1 MHDWVKFPYVPSP
14 RRREILFM
22 NRPHGHPTPILTLPQ
37 GEKDP
42 LSIRA
47 KALVFADPRSLQL
60 LEYLQ
65 RVGPSDAPVLINGE
79 TGTGKELVAR
89 YIHSASGRT
98 GAFVPV
104 NCGAISENLAES
116 EFFGHEAGSFSG
128 ASGRRIGWF
137 EEADGGTLFLD
148 EIGDLPLPLQV
159 KLLRV
164 LQEQEVVRVGSRK
177 PIKINIRLVT
187 ATNID
192 LEQAVEAGNFRLD
205 LFYRINVAQVQVLPL
220 RERPL
225 DILPLVE
232 HFRRL
237 YSARLKIA
245 EPMLSES
252 ATQALLDYPWPGNI
266 RELENVVHLA
276 LLVAGDRPIMPSHL
290 KFSAGLSAMHASV
303 NSGAPRIPQEVV
315 REQLL
320 RLFEVPGD
328 SLLHDIE
335 DLIVREA
342 FAFCGFN
349 QLRTAELLGVTRNA
363 MRTLLVNHGMLK
375 GRVKP

>member
-1 MHDWVKFPYVPSP
+1 MSGFQGQP
-14 RRREILFM
+14 
-22 NRPHGHPTPILTLPQ
+22 NPILTLPN
-37 GEKDP
+37 GAKDP

-47 KALVFADPRSLQL
+47 KALVFADPRSRQL

-65 RVGPSDAPVLINGE
+65 RVGPSEAPVLINGE

-89 YIHSASGRT
+89 YIHAASGRS
-98 GAFVPV
+98 GAFVAV
-104 NCGAISENLAES
+104 NCGAISETLAES
-116 EFFGHEAGSFSG
+116 EFFGHESGSFSG
-128 ASGRRIGWF
+128 ATGRRAGWF

-177 PIKINIRLVT
+177 PVKIDIRLVT
-187 ATNID
+187 ATNVN

-205 LFYRINVAQVQVLPL
+205 LFYRINVAQVAVLPL

-232 HFRRL
+232 HFRAL

-252 ATQALLDYPWPGNI
+252 AAQALLDYPWPGNI

-276 LLVAGDRPIMPSHL
+276 LLVAGDKPIRPEHL
-290 KFSAGLSAMHASV
+290 KFSAGLSALSAASGSV
-303 NSGAPRIPQEVV
+303 NKLPQEVI

-320 RLFEVPGD
+320 RLFETPGD
-328 SLLHDIE
+328 SLLNDIE

-342 FAFCGFN
+342 FAHCGFN
-349 QLRTAELLGVTRNA
+349 QLRTAELLGITRKA
-363 MRTLLVNHGMLK
+363 VRTLLVNHGLLK
-375 GRVKP
+375 GRA

>member
-1 MHDWVKFPYVPSP
+1 MCGWVESRSLLYLAAGK
-14 RRREILFM
+14 LFM
-22 NRPHGHPTPILTLPQ
+22 NRPHGQPTPILTLPQ

-47 KALVFADPRSLQL
+47 KALVFSDPRSLQL
-60 LEYLQ
+60 LDYLK

-104 NCGAISENLAES
+104 NCGAISETLAES
-116 EFFGHEAGSFSG
+116 EFFGHEAGAFSG
-128 ASGRRIGWF
+128 AVGRRGGWF

-232 HFRRL
+232 HFRRA
-237 YSARLKIA
+237 YAARLKIA

-276 LLVAGDRPIMPSHL
+276 LLVAGDKPIMPSHL

-303 NSGAPRIPQEVV
+303 NSGAPRIPQEVM

-328 SLLHDIE
+328 TLLHDIE

-349 QLRTAELLGVTRNA
+349 QLRTADLLGITRNA

-375 GRVKP
+375 GRARP

>member
-1 MHDWVKFPYVPSP
+1 
-14 RRREILFM
+14 M
-22 NRPHGHPTPILTLPQ
+22 NRPHGQPTPILTLPQ

-47 KALVFADPRSLQL
+47 KALVFSDPRSLQL
-60 LEYLQ
+60 LEYLK
-65 RVGPSDAPVLINGE
+65 RVGPSEAPVLINGE

-104 NCGAISENLAES
+104 NCGALSENLAES

-192 LEQAVEAGNFRLD
+192 L
-205 LFYRINVAQVQVLPL
+205 
-220 RERPL
+220 
-225 DILPLVE
+225 
-232 HFRRL
+232 
-237 YSARLKIA
+237 
-245 EPMLSES
+245 
-252 ATQALLDYPWPGNI
+252 
-266 RELENVVHLA
+266 
-276 LLVAGDRPIMPSHL
+276 
-290 KFSAGLSAMHASV
+290 
-303 NSGAPRIPQEVV
+303 
-315 REQLL
+315 
-320 RLFEVPGD
+320 
-328 SLLHDIE
+328 
-335 DLIVREA
+335 
-342 FAFCGFN
+342 
-349 QLRTAELLGVTRNA
+349 RTADLLGITRNA

-375 GRVKP
+375 GRAKP